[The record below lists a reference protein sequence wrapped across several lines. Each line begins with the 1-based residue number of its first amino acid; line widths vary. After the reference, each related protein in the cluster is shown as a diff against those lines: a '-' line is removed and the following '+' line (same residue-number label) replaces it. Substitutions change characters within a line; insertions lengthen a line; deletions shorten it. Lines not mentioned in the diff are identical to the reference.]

1 MLKKIIYYIRQVF
14 ESLRFAMQALSSNL
28 LRTLLSL
35 LGVTIGIFAII
46 SVFTIVDSLEN
57 RLKED
62 MSFIGDDVIYI
73 QKFPWSF
80 GSSDYPWWKY
90 MARPSNSVNE
100 YKFLEKNLTQAEAVA
115 VMMRKM
121 GLTIKHQNS
130 SMSNVLVI
138 GTSFQFNKITD
149 FEIGE
154 GRYFTPQEVENA
166 RDVVLLG
173 ANIAETLFPQ
183 TSAIGKTVKVRG
195 RQFTVIAILKKEGAN
210 LFGETSLDERLM
222 MPYGAF
228 SKIFRVGYK
237 GIDPM
242 IAIKG
247 KKTDKNLQELEGEL
261 RGLMRGRRSLKP
273 YQEDNFALN
282 RTELFADALSSL
294 FGVVSFAGWII
305 GGFSI
310 LVGGFGIANIM
321 FVSVKE
327 RTNLIGIQKSLGA
340 RNYFILYQ
348 FLFEAVFLSLIGGLV
363 GLFLVYLLTYV
374 PLGSLTI
381 SLSIKNVFM
390 GLGVAG
396 FVGVA
401 SGLIPAYMAS
411 RLDPVEAIRAK

>member
-1 MLKKIIYYIRQVF
+1 MIKKILYYIRQVL

-80 GSSDYPWWKY
+80 GASDYPWWKY

-121 GLTIKHQNS
+121 NLTVKYQNA

-138 GTSFQFNKITD
+138 GTSYQFNKITD
-149 FEIGE
+149 FEIAE
-154 GRYFTPQEVENA
+154 GRYFTQQDVDNA

-183 TSAIGKTVKVRG
+183 ISPIGKTIKVRG
-195 RQFTVIAILKKEGAN
+195 RQFTIVAVLKKEGAN

-228 SKIFRVGYK
+228 SKIFKVGYK

-247 KKTDKNLQELEGEL
+247 KKSDKNLYELEGEL

-340 RNYFILYQ
+340 KNYFILYQ
-348 FLFEAVFLSLIGGLV
+348 FLFEAIFLSMIGGFV
-363 GLFLVYLLTYV
+363 GLFLVYLLTFV

-381 SLSIKNVFM
+381 SLSLKNMMM

-396 FVGVA
+396 IVGIA

>member
-1 MLKKIIYYIRQVF
+1 MLKKIIYYIGQVF
-14 ESLRFAMQALSSNL
+14 ESLRFATQALTGNL

-57 RLKED
+57 RLKD
-62 MSFIGDDVIYI
+62 DLSFIGDDVIYI

-80 GSSDYPWWKY
+80 GNSDYPWWKY
-90 MARPSNSVNE
+90 VARPSNSVRE

-121 GLTIKHQNS
+121 GLTVKYQNS
-130 SMSNVLVI
+130 SMNNVLAL
-138 GTSFQFNKITD
+138 GTSYQFNKITD
-149 FEIGE
+149 FEIAE
-154 GRYFTPQEVENA
+154 GRYFTPQEIENA
-166 RDVVLLG
+166 RDVMLVG
-173 ANIAETLFPQ
+173 ATVAETLFPQ
-183 TSAIGKTVKVRG
+183 ISPVGKTIKLRG
-195 RQFTVIAILKKEGAN
+195 RQFTVIATLKKEGAN
-210 LFGETSLDERLM
+210 LFGETSLDERVM
-222 MPYGAF
+222 IPYGAF

-237 GIDPM
+237 GVDPM
-242 IAIKG
+242 IAVKG
-247 KKTDKNLQELEGEL
+247 KKTDKNLYELEGEL
-261 RGLMRGRRSLKP
+261 RGLMRGTRSLKP
-273 YQEDNFALN
+273 YQDDNFALN
-282 RTELFADALSSL
+282 RTELFADALNSL

-340 RNYFILYQ
+340 KNYFILYQ

-363 GLFLVYLLTYV
+363 GLFLVYLLTFI

-381 SLSIKNVFM
+381 SLSLKNVIV

-396 FVGVA
+396 IVGVA